1 MYWPCVIIIDHL
13 RDRGNAFEPRD
24 SVGEMKSAFERAL
37 ERAEKLGKLSPEE
50 IKESKEKEFILI
62 GRALVEQYLGHG
74 YGHILEEEMARYS
87 GEEKDIVVKAA
98 LSRLVEAIDLGSG
111 ETAERAIGGMLV
123 LKKEG
128 EIGQI
133 AGQIKSLF
141 EEYKQAEKDR
151 YEKEK
156 GGVERK
162 ERELLRQL
170 GISGSAV
177 GEINLE
183 ASGTWRQILADLYS
197 QFDQRLHQLKEQLLE
212 MVS

>member
-50 IKESKEKEFILI
+50 IKESKEKEFSPI

-74 YGHILEEEMARYS
+74 YGHILEEEMARHS
-87 GEEKDIVVKAA
+87 GEGKDIVVKAA

-111 ETAERAIGGMLV
+111 ETAERAIGGILA
-123 LKKEG
+123 LKEEG
-128 EIGQI
+128 EVGQI
-133 AGQIKSLF
+133 AGQIRSLF

-156 GGVERK
+156 GGVERE

-183 ASGTWRQILADLYS
+183 ASETWRQILAALYS
-197 QFDQRLHQLKEQLLE
+197 QFDQRLNQLKEQLLKV
-212 MVS
+212 VS